1 MSEYNKSNPFASA
14 GTIVAGTAFVG
25 RQEELRDIAERLF
38 GTEFGNVAIVGIPK
52 IGKSSLMHN
61 ALAAKKEKLW
71 NEHRFLVVWYTLKKP
86 SESISKNDRRA
97 IFLRLVSEVY
107 HFLKDHQETKLMD
120 ALDEY
125 YNIIKDQSIVWSEFE
140 QNILYYFEEVVY
152 SGIRVIYC
160 IDEFDYSKDVLGESE
175 YELLREISYRNSNK
189 IAIVTTSRRS
199 IYDIEHYTGG
209 GSNFYGTFE
218 NVYLKPFDKS
228 EHIIQCN
235 MADGISQEDVNK
247 LFEIHGGHPFL
258 NALVLK
264 HYINSHDLDDSL
276 YKVNQDVLLYYRDL
290 FYVMEKDDLADKVD
304 KLYCGYNEGVT
315 EEQEDYI
322 YNCYGIFKED
332 EDGYIIPYCSTFDN
346 VLRQRYRENPFCL
359 TWPEAERAIRKCI
372 SYAMTEEY
380 GDDNYQLWVDEIEDF
395 PGLDRS
401 QFSRWKKQMAAEK
414 SQFRARASQNIIDQL
429 YPTDYPF
436 FFRKF
441 WDDYLMAIFGQV
453 HNLPSWEKNLHFIAN
468 KIRNPE
474 MHSRKNLINAEDQ
487 QKATLIC
494 QEIIDCVRKA
504 KM

>member
-1 MSEYNKSNPFASA
+1 MSEYNNPFAAA
-14 GTIVAGTAFVG
+14 GTIVAGNAFVG
-25 RQEELRDIAERLF
+25 RQNELRDISERLF
-38 GTEFGNVAIVGIPK
+38 GEEFGNVAIVGIPK
-52 IGKSSLMHN
+52 VGKSSLMHN
-61 ALAAKKEKLW
+61 ALMANVEELWAK
-71 NEHRFLVVWYTLKKP
+71 HRFLVVWYTLKKSTEEASK
-86 SESISKNDRRA
+86 SEKRT

-107 HFLKDHQETKLMD
+107 HFLKMHQETELID
-120 ALDEY
+120 SLDEY
-125 YNIIKDQSIVWSEFE
+125 YGIIKDQSVVWSEFE
-140 QNILYYFEEVVY
+140 QNILYFFEEIVY

-160 IDEFDYSKDVLGESE
+160 VDEFDYSKDVLGESE

-218 NVYLKPFDKS
+218 NIYLKPFNND
-228 EHIIQCN
+228 EHFAQCN
-235 MADGISQEDVNK
+235 MIEKMPQEDIDK
-247 LFEIHGGHPFL
+247 LFATHGGHPYL

-264 HYINSHDLDDSL
+264 NYISNYNLTDSI
-276 YKVNQDVLLYYRDL
+276 YKVNQEILRYYTDL
-290 FYVMEKDDLADKVD
+290 FYVMEKDNLADKVD

-332 EDGYIIPYCSTFDN
+332 SDGYIVPYCITFDN
-346 VLRQRYRENPFCL
+346 VLRQRYRENPFSL
-359 TWPEAERAIRKCI
+359 TWPEAERAIRKSI

-380 GDDNYQLWVDEIEDF
+380 GDDNLQLWVDEIEDF

-401 QFSRWKKQMAAEK
+401 QFSKWKKQMSSEI
-414 SQFRARASQNIIDQL
+414 SQYRARASRNIIDQL

-436 FFRKF
+436 FFRRF
-441 WDDYLMAIFGQV
+441 WSDYLEQIFG
-453 HNLPSWEKNLHFIAN
+453 HNLSFWEKNLLFIAN

-474 MHSRKNLINAEDQ
+474 MHSRKNLINSEDQ

-494 QEIIDCVRKA
+494 QEIIECVRKA
-504 KM
+504 RM

>member
-1 MSEYNKSNPFASA
+1 MNEYNSNPFASA
-14 GTIVAGTAFVG
+14 GTIVEGNVFVG
-25 RQEELRDIAERLF
+25 RQMELRDISERLF
-38 GTEFGNVAIVGIPK
+38 GEEFGNVAIVGIPK
-52 IGKSSLMHN
+52 VGKSSLMHN
-61 ALAAKKEKLW
+61 ALMANVEELW
-71 NEHRFLVVWYTLKKP
+71 SKHRFLVVWYTLKKS
-86 SESISKNDRRA
+86 SEEVSKSEKRT

-107 HFLKDHQETKLMD
+107 HFLKNHQETELMD
-120 ALDEY
+120 SLDEY
-125 YNIIKDQSIVWSEFE
+125 YGIIKDQSVVWSEFE
-140 QNILYYFEEVVY
+140 QNILYFFEEIVY
-152 SGIRVIYC
+152 TGIRVIYC

-218 NVYLKPFDKS
+218 NIYLKPFNKD
-228 EHIIQCN
+228 EHSAQCN
-235 MADGISQEDVNK
+235 MINKMPQEDLDK
-247 LFEIHGGHPFL
+247 LYTAHGGHPYL

-264 HYINSHDLDDSL
+264 NYISNYNLSDSI
-276 YKVNQDVLLYYRDL
+276 YKVNQEVLRYYTDL

-315 EEQEDYI
+315 EEQKDYI

-332 EDGYIIPYCSTFDN
+332 SDGYIVPYCITFDN
-346 VLRQRYRENPFCL
+346 VLRQRYRENPFSL
-359 TWPEAERAIRKCI
+359 TWPEAERAIRKSI

-380 GDDNYQLWVDEIEDF
+380 GDDNLQLWVDEIEDF

-401 QFSRWKKQMAAEK
+401 QFSKWKRQMSSEI
-414 SQFRARASQNIIDQL
+414 SQYRARASRNIIDQL

-436 FFRKF
+436 FFRRF
-441 WDDYLMAIFGQV
+441 WSDYLEPIFG
-453 HNLPSWEKNLHFIAN
+453 HNLSFWEKNLLFIAN

-474 MHSRKNLINAEDQ
+474 MHSRKNLINSEDQ

-494 QEIIDCVRKA
+494 QEIIECVRKA
-504 KM
+504 RM

>member
-1 MSEYNKSNPFASA
+1 MSEYNNPFAAA
-14 GTIVAGTAFVG
+14 GTIVAGNAFVG
-25 RQEELRDIAERLF
+25 RQNELRDISERLF
-38 GTEFGNVAIVGIPK
+38 GEEFGNVAIVGIPK
-52 IGKSSLMHN
+52 VGKSSLMHN
-61 ALAAKKEKLW
+61 ALMANVEELW
-71 NEHRFLVVWYTLKKP
+71 SKHRFLVVWYTLKKS
-86 SESISKNDRRA
+86 SEEASKSEKRS

-107 HFLKDHQETKLMD
+107 HFLKMHQETELMD
-120 ALDEY
+120 SLDEY
-125 YNIIKDQSIVWSEFE
+125 YGIIKDQSVVWPEFE
-140 QNILYYFEEVVY
+140 QNILYFFEEIVY

-160 IDEFDYSKDVLGESE
+160 VDEFDYSKDVLGESE

-218 NVYLKPFDKS
+218 NIYLKPFNKD
-228 EHIIQCN
+228 EHSAQCDMINN
-235 MADGISQEDVNK
+235 MPQEDIDK
-247 LFEIHGGHPFL
+247 LYATHGGHPYL

-264 HYINSHDLDDSL
+264 NYISNYNLSDSI
-276 YKVNQDVLLYYRDL
+276 YKVNQEVLRYYTDL

-332 EDGYIIPYCSTFDN
+332 SDGYIVPYCITFDN
-346 VLRQRYRENPFCL
+346 VLRQRYRENPFSL
-359 TWPEAERAIRKCI
+359 TWPEAERAIRKSI

-380 GDDNYQLWVDEIEDF
+380 GDDNLQLWVDEIEDF

-401 QFSRWKKQMAAEK
+401 QFSKWKKQMSSEI
-414 SQFRARASQNIIDQL
+414 SQYRARASRNIIDQL

-436 FFRKF
+436 FFKRF
-441 WDDYLMAIFGQV
+441 WSDYLEPIFG
-453 HNLPSWEKNLHFIAN
+453 HNLSFWEKNLLFIAN

-474 MHSRKNLINAEDQ
+474 MHSRKNLINSEDQ

-494 QEIIDCVRKA
+494 QEIIECVRKA
-504 KM
+504 RM

>member
-1 MSEYNKSNPFASA
+1 MNEYNSNPFASA
-14 GTIVAGTAFVG
+14 GTIVEGNVFVG
-25 RQEELRDIAERLF
+25 RQMELRDISERLF
-38 GTEFGNVAIVGIPK
+38 GEEFGNVAIVGIPK
-52 IGKSSLMHN
+52 VGKSSLMHN
-61 ALAAKKEKLW
+61 ALMANVEELW
-71 NEHRFLVVWYTLKKP
+71 SKHRFLVVWYTLKKS
-86 SESISKNDRRA
+86 SEEVSKSEKRT

-107 HFLKDHQETKLMD
+107 HFLKNHQETELMD
-120 ALDEY
+120 SLDEY
-125 YNIIKDQSIVWSEFE
+125 YGIIKDQSVVWPEFE
-140 QNILYYFEEVVY
+140 QNILYFFEEIVY

-160 IDEFDYSKDVLGESE
+160 VDEFDYSKDVLGESE

-218 NVYLKPFDKS
+218 NIYLKPFNKD
-228 EHIIQCN
+228 EHSAQCDMIN
-235 MADGISQEDVNK
+235 TMPQEDIDK
-247 LFEIHGGHPFL
+247 LYATHGGHPYL

-264 HYINSHDLDDSL
+264 NYISNYNLSDGI
-276 YKVNQDVLLYYRDL
+276 YKVNQEVLRYYTVL

-332 EDGYIIPYCSTFDN
+332 SDGYIVPYCITFDN
-346 VLRQRYRENPFCL
+346 VLRQRYRENPFSL
-359 TWPEAERAIRKCI
+359 TWPEAERAIRKSI

-380 GDDNYQLWVDEIEDF
+380 GDDNLQLWVDEIEDF

-401 QFSRWKKQMAAEK
+401 QFSKWKKQMSSEI
-414 SQFRARASQNIIDQL
+414 SQYRARASRNIIDQL

-436 FFRKF
+436 FFKRF
-441 WDDYLMAIFGQV
+441 WSDYLEPIFG
-453 HNLPSWEKNLHFIAN
+453 HNLSFWEKNLLFIAN

-474 MHSRKNLINAEDQ
+474 MHSRKNLINSEDQ

-494 QEIIDCVRKA
+494 QEIIECVRKA
-504 KM
+504 RM

>member
-1 MSEYNKSNPFASA
+1 MNEYNSNPFASA
-14 GTIVAGTAFVG
+14 GTIVEGNVFVG
-25 RQEELRDIAERLF
+25 RQMELRDISERLF
-38 GTEFGNVAIVGIPK
+38 GEEFGNVAIVGIPK

-61 ALAAKKEKLW
+61 ALMVNADELW
-71 NEHRFLVVWYTLKKP
+71 SKHRFLVVWYTLKKS
-86 SESISKNDRRA
+86 SEEVSKSEKRT

-107 HFLKDHQETKLMD
+107 HFLKKHQETELMD
-120 ALDEY
+120 SLDEY
-125 YNIIKDQSIVWSEFE
+125 YGIIKDQSVVWSEFE
-140 QNILYYFEEVVY
+140 QNILYFFEEIVY

-218 NVYLKPFDKS
+218 NIYLKPFNKD
-228 EHIIQCN
+228 EHSAQCN
-235 MADGISQEDVNK
+235 MINNMPQEDLDK
-247 LFEIHGGHPFL
+247 LYTAHGGHPYL

-264 HYINSHDLDDSL
+264 NYISNYNLSDSI
-276 YKVNQDVLLYYRDL
+276 YKVNQEVLRYYTDL

-315 EEQEDYI
+315 EDQEDYI

-332 EDGYIIPYCSTFDN
+332 SDGYIVPYCITFDN
-346 VLRQRYRENPFCL
+346 VLRQRYRENPFSL
-359 TWPEAERAIRKCI
+359 TWPEAERAIRKSI

-380 GDDNYQLWVDEIEDF
+380 GDDNLQLWVDEIEDF

-401 QFSRWKKQMAAEK
+401 QFSKWKRQMSSEI
-414 SQFRARASQNIIDQL
+414 SQYRARASRNIIDQL

-436 FFRKF
+436 FFRRF
-441 WDDYLMAIFGQV
+441 WSDYLEPIFG
-453 HNLPSWEKNLHFIAN
+453 HNLSFWEKNLLFIAN

-474 MHSRKNLINAEDQ
+474 MHSRKNLINSEDQ

-494 QEIIDCVRKA
+494 QEIIECVRKA

>member
-1 MSEYNKSNPFASA
+1 MSEYNNPFAAA
-14 GTIVAGTAFVG
+14 GTIVAGNAFVG
-25 RQEELRDIAERLF
+25 RQNELRDISERLF
-38 GTEFGNVAIVGIPK
+38 GEEFGNVAIVGIPK
-52 IGKSSLMHN
+52 VGKSSLMHN
-61 ALAAKKEKLW
+61 ALMANVEELW
-71 NEHRFLVVWYTLKKP
+71 SKHRFLVVWNTLKKS
-86 SESISKNDRRA
+86 SEEASKSEKRS

-107 HFLKDHQETKLMD
+107 HFLKMHQETELMD
-120 ALDEY
+120 SLDEY
-125 YNIIKDQSIVWSEFE
+125 YGIIKDQSVVWPEFE
-140 QNILYYFEEVVY
+140 QNILYFFEEIVY

-160 IDEFDYSKDVLGESE
+160 VDEFDYSKDVLGESE

-218 NVYLKPFDKS
+218 NIYLKPFNKD
-228 EHIIQCN
+228 EHSAQCDMINN
-235 MADGISQEDVNK
+235 MPQEDIDK
-247 LFEIHGGHPFL
+247 LYATHGGHPYL

-264 HYINSHDLDDSL
+264 NYISNYNLSDGI
-276 YKVNQDVLLYYRDL
+276 YKVNQEVLRYYTDL

-332 EDGYIIPYCSTFDN
+332 SDGYIVPYCITFDN
-346 VLRQRYRENPFCL
+346 VLRQRYRENPFSL
-359 TWPEAERAIRKCI
+359 TWPEAERAIRKSI

-380 GDDNYQLWVDEIEDF
+380 GDDNLQLWVDEIEDF

-401 QFSRWKKQMAAEK
+401 QFSKWKKQMSSEI
-414 SQFRARASQNIIDQL
+414 SQYRARASRNIIDQL

-436 FFRKF
+436 FFKRF
-441 WDDYLMAIFGQV
+441 WSDYLEPIFG
-453 HNLPSWEKNLHFIAN
+453 HNLSFWEKNLLFIAN

-474 MHSRKNLINAEDQ
+474 MHSRKNLINSEDQ

-494 QEIIDCVRKA
+494 QEIIECVRKA
-504 KM
+504 RM